1 MTDDEKTLFDA
12 QTDAQA
18 LMRDSANVAVL
29 REAVEDW
36 KREAARLK
44 ARVLVLEA
52 CLTRIADY
60 KPVEV
65 CKDDFAYDRM
75 VAGFHAAARS
85 VLPPKER
92 P

>member
-1 MTDDEKTLFDA
+1 MTDADLMDA
-12 QTDAQA
+12 ENQAKA
-18 LMRDSANVAVL
+18 LMRDAAGNAVL
-29 REAVEDW
+29 RESVEDW